1 MSKSMRLDEE
11 QFRAVILYRYPGLS
25 YPIPTSAGPTYKQRE
40 LPAPEVYWNESGQPH
55 EYHRIEIAGPYSAT
69 GQARAQI
76 TRAKKDQKRSYGTEE
91 YITAFIEVAETVWKK
106 II

>member
-1 MSKSMRLDEE
+1 MRLDEE

-25 YPIPTSAGPTYKQRE
+25 YPLPTNAGPTYRQTQ
-40 LPAPEVYWNESGQPH
+40 LPAPEYYADESGQVH
-55 EYHRIEIAGPYSAT
+55 EYHRIEIAGPYGAT

-76 TRAKKDQKRSYGTEE
+76 TRAKKWQKRGYGTDEH
-91 YITAFIEVAETVWKK
+91 ITAFIERAETVWKK

>member
-1 MSKSMRLDEE
+1 MYLGEE
-11 QFRAVILYRYPGLS
+11 QFRAVILFRYPGLN
-25 YPIPTSAGPTYKQRE
+25 YPDPVNAGRFYKQIE
-40 LPAPEVYWNESGQPH
+40 LPAPAVYVDASGQPH

-76 TRAKKDQKRSYGTEE
+76 TRAKKYQKRSYGTDE